1 MIDMSRIHDTLA
13 ELHKCGVRERFGE
26 EVGRILSG
34 ADVRHYDFAIFD
46 ALADKEVPALYMLHA
61 IVLLGI
67 VSDVDGA
74 FVITLE
80 GDRRADRYGIT

>member
-46 ALADKEVPALYMLHA
+46 AFADKEVPALYMLHA
-61 IVLLGI
+61 IVVFWV
-67 VSDVDGA
+67 VSDVYGA
-74 FVITLE
+74 FVVALKL
-80 GDRRADRYGIT
+80 DRA